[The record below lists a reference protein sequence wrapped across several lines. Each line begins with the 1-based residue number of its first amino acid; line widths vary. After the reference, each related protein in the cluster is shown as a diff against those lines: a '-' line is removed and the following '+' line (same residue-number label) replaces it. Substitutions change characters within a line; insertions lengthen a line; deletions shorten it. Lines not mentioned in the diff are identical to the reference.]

1 MSSGIASPA
10 DPGPR
15 TDLESMPSFL
25 LSHIVHEYQRG
36 LQSRLKAAGCSP
48 LKMRI
53 VLSLRSYGRMTVGDL
68 CNFAI
73 AEQPTMSR
81 ALDSLEGQG
90 LVRREHSKTDSRLRL
105 VSLTESG
112 IGLCERIY
120 PEFIRLNA
128 MMTDGMAET
137 DRADFIGRLRG
148 VLNNL
153 RRI

>member
-1 MSSGIASPA
+1 MSSGIASSA
-10 DPGPR
+10 DPGPQM
-15 TDLESMPSFL
+15 DLENMPSFL

-36 LQSRLKAAGCSP
+36 LQSRLKMAGCSP

-53 VLSLRSYGRMTVGDL
+53 VLSLRCYGQMTVGDL

-90 LVRREHSKTDSRLRL
+90 LVRREHSETDNRLRL

-112 IGLCERIY
+112 EGLYERIY
-120 PEFIRLNA
+120 PEFIRQNA
-128 MMTDGMAET
+128 VMTDGMAAP